1 MMNHEHQIGGRT
13 LRSETTLLLFLRQD
27 PHALA
32 VLADA
37 ANDDLQQSTILP
49 ACATSKIP
57 LPRSCRTLSD
67 PYYCGVP

>member
-1 MMNHEHQIGGRT
+1 MMNHEDDIGGRT
-13 LRSETTLLLFLRQD
+13 LRSETTLLLLFLRQD

-57 LPRSCRTLSD
+57 LPAL
-67 PYYCGVP
+67 